1 MSWQDHLTRMASA
14 PALTDA
20 GRSARA
26 HDPDRFLTALFAPSA
41 RREALF
47 VLIAFNHELVR
58 ALEMPSTRGD
68 AGPIAALIRLQWWRE
83 VVEGAARRHEIAGP
97 LATMLDEGVVG
108 RGTLLSIIDAREA
121 ELGGIATLAEWREI
135 QRDGPG
141 GLQAAFGEVLGERDP
156 ARLDGLRSIGAAYGA
171 GAILRH
177 HRSILQAGRCPL
189 PDDLLREAGS
199 SREAVLRALPIDPAV
214 LAPLREAGL
223 AWLAEAGR
231 LPLGRAGIAA
241 ALPAILARRDLARAT
256 DGGVPGRG
264 VGDRLALT
272 TAWLRGSL
280 PGGHTGRT
288 GSSEKRQAGV

>member
-1 MSWQDHLTRMASA
+1 MA
-14 PALTDA
+14 PAPELTDA

-58 ALEMPSTRGD
+58 ALEMPSARGD

-97 LATMLDEGVVG
+97 LAAMLDEGVVG
-108 RGTLLSIIDAREA
+108 RQTLLAIIDAREA
-121 ELGGIATLAEWREI
+121 ELGGIATLRDWREI
-135 QRDGPG
+135 QLDGPG
-141 GLQAAFGEVLGERDP
+141 GLQAAFGEALGERDP
-156 ARLDGLRSIGAAYGA
+156 GRLDGLRSIGAAYGA

-177 HRSILQAGRCPL
+177 HRSILRAGRCPL

-199 SREAVLRALPIDPAV
+199 SREAVLQAPPPSIDPAV

-223 AWLAEAGR
+223 AWLAQAGR

-241 ALPAILARRDLARAT
+241 ALPAILARRDLGRAIG
-256 DGGVPGRG
+256 DAMPGRG
-264 VGDRLALT
+264 LGDRLALT
-272 TAWLRGSL
+272 AAWLRGAL
-280 PGGHTGRT
+280 PSGHAGSTGLPH
-288 GSSEKRQAGV
+288 AGV